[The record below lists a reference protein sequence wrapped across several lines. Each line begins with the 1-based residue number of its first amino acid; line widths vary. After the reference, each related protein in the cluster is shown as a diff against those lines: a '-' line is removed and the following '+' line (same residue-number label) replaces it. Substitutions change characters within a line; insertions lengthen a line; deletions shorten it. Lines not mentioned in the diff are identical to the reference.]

1 MIIFHHSLTINKKYK
16 DREKKIQKN
25 PNNLHHIRKKLPKLQ
40 STEIRIEKHT
50 KIPEI
55 PQTK

>member
-1 MIIFHHSLTINKKYK
+1 VIIFHHSLTINKKYK
-16 DREKKIQKN
+16 DREKKNQKN
-25 PNNLHHIRKKLPKLQ
+25 PNNLHHIRKKLPKQ
-40 STEIRIEKHT
+40 STEFTKEKHT